1 MDQVIDNPAENRF
14 ELALPDGTAIAA
26 YKIEGERIVLIH
38 TEVPQALSGQ
48 GVGSRLA
55 HGVFELIR
63 ASGRKAVLRCSFMQ
77 GWAAKHPEYNDI
89 IDG

>member
-14 ELALPDGTAIAA
+14 DLALPEGTASAA
-26 YKIEGERIVLIH
+26 YKVDGERIVLIH
-38 TEVPQALSGQ
+38 TEGPQALSGQ

-63 ASGRKAVLRCSFMQ
+63 ASGRKVVLRCSFMQ
-77 GWAAKHPEYNDI
+77 GWAAKHPDYNDI

>member
-1 MDQVIDNPAENRF
+1 VNQVIDNRAESRF
-14 ELALPDGTAIAA
+14 ELALPEGTAIAA
-26 YKIEGERIVLIH
+26 YRVEGERIVLIH
-38 TEVPQALSGQ
+38 TEVPQALAGQ

-55 HGVFELIR
+55 HGAFELIR
-63 ASGRKAVLRCSFMQ
+63 TSGRKAVLRCSFMR